1 MALLQINIK
10 SEIIQM
16 EQTLNV
22 ILPQVGLYEGEKQR
36 QIKERGFQVLYL
48 LHGLSDDHSV
58 WLRHTSI
65 ERYAMEYGI
74 AVVMPNAGRSFYVD
88 MKYGP
93 SYYTYISYE
102 IPHIIRTMLPI
113 SSAREDNFIAGLSMG
128 GYGAFMIALRNP
140 DQYEAAASL
149 SGTLDLT
156 PGFSFQEEGYKKM
169 AREIFGSKLEY
180 IKSDY
185 NLLRLVKKQSMSGE
199 RLPRLYQSC
208 GTDDFVYGVNQRL
221 RAAALKYGLD
231 LTYEERPGAY
241 EWSYWDSNLRRV
253 LTWML
258 KREPQKGPMLRFE
271 PAGRA
276 VN

>member
-16 EQTLNV
+16 EQTLSV
-22 ILPQVGLYEGEKQR
+22 VLPQVGLYDGERQR
-36 QIKERGFQVLYL
+36 MIRERGFPVLYL

-74 AVVMPNAGRSFYVD
+74 AVVMPDAGRSFYAD
-88 MKYGP
+88 MKYGL

-113 SSAREDNFIAGLSMG
+113 SSVREDNYIAGLSMG

-140 DQYEAAASL
+140 DQYAAAASL

-156 PGFSFQEEGYKKM
+156 PGFSFPEEGYQKM
-169 AREIFGSKLEY
+169 AKQIFGSKLDY
-180 IKSDY
+180 IRSDY
-185 NLLRLVKKQSMSGE
+185 NLLRLVKKQCMSGE
-199 RLPRLYQSC
+199 ELPRFYQCC
-208 GTDDFVYGVNQRL
+208 GTEDFVYCVNRRF

-231 LTYEERPGAY
+231 LTHEEGPGAH
-241 EWSYWDSNLRRV
+241 EWSYWDSNLRRI

-258 KREPQKGPMLRFE
+258 GREPQKGILLKF
-271 PAGRA
+271 
-276 VN
+276 